1 MMPTPVEHLVVPTGT
16 AAATVVAT
24 VPSEDPGIESR
35 RFARIQALG
44 QPAFRAHFEELIVQ
58 GVYTVL
64 HGRMLVLR
72 VIGGGVRSLALVCA
86 LPGTDATNSDRSGL
100 WTVPSIIGLP
110 VDRAEELGLKEL
122 IESEARQRPIFHGVT
137 GEGTTYSGFVVQQ
150 QRAMLEAL
158 ASLAL
163 EGCSPAKLGV
173 LVLGE
178 PIEIPPGLLVAM
190 DRATE

>member
-1 MMPTPVEHLVVPTGT
+1 MMPAPVEHLVVPTGT

-44 QPAFRAHFEELIVQ
+44 SPAFRAHFEELIVQ

-64 HGRMLVLR
+64 HGRLLVLR

-86 LPGTDATNSDRSGL
+86 LPGDDSAKADRSGL
-100 WTVPSIIGLP
+100 WTVPSITGLP
-110 VDRAEELGLKEL
+110 IDRAEELGLKEL
-122 IESEARQRPIFHGVT
+122 IEAEARQRPVFHGVT
-137 GEGTTYSGFVVQQ
+137 GEGTTYSGFIVQQ

-163 EGCSPAKLGV
+163 EGCRPAKLCV
-173 LVLGE
+173 LTLGE
-178 PIEIPPGLLVAM
+178 PMQLPAGLLVAM